1 MALTDQQM
9 QTLQGQIKQ
18 YCKNDAPTKYI
29 DDRTGQG
36 YQIILKTDST
46 TQAIAV
52 APIKYD
58 ANGEEY
64 VDYSETA
71 IAVAGTQPIADGL
84 KLSLDKIFS
93 LEWQSKKFDRI
104 SSSVNA
110 ATAMVGM
117 MAQYND
123 INRFYNETQH
133 IIETHKGAKI
143 SNMSGFS
150 QSGAP
155 VAKVAAENGVERV
168 TNFMDW
174 AAYAAAHKGGSY
186 RPEYSP
192 DKEFYPEEAH
202 ITEKE
207 KEYLA
212 KHAHIYSDYGKEV
225 TNADGG
231 GGVIP
236 YGKVFTV
243 EGAEHSPS
251 FPKIRENGP
260 DYEYYAKE
268 GKFATGM
275 NERQVYQAALHK
287 VKAGEYKH
295 DVSYYIKEYKDKY
308 GSYAKIVSYTQDI
321 TANHQKLENLRG
333 QLSTATGAG
342 LIFVRKELV
351 KLAVDTAYL
360 QTAEFENA
368 FFQKMKEMKL
378 KIQAENR
385 LATEGAYAIAYELNG
400 FEVDSLLE
408 DISFRKMWDEA
419 KELVC
424 MEELTQFSITFN
436 SDAEKLMEAANKLE
450 ETDKKGA
457 NLFAKSE

>member
-1 MALTDQQM
+1 MAMTDQEIQR
-9 QTLQGQIKQ
+9 LQGVTTKWAKLGEGDLVKIDSRDDSFYKIIHTQ
-18 YCKNDAPTKYI
+18 ND
-29 DDRTGQG
+29 
-36 YQIILKTDST
+36 T

-52 APIKYD
+52 APVKYD

-64 VDYSETA
+64 VDYSQTA
-71 IAVAGTQPIADGL
+71 IVVAGTRNDSNLNLDVWKARIRAGVSRGGMTEQYHEIASFY
-84 KLSLDKIFS
+84 KLTAEKI
-93 LEWQSKKFDRI
+93 R
-104 SSSVNA
+104 
-110 ATAMVGM
+110 G
-117 MAQYND
+117 
-123 INRFYNETQH
+123 NR
-133 IIETHKGAKI
+133 GAKI

-150 QSGAP
+150 QAGPP
-155 VAKVAAENGVERV
+155 VAKVAAENGVEHI

-174 AAYAAAHKGGSY
+174 GGMGATRGFGSIALLML
-186 RPEYSP
+186 
-192 DKEFYPEEAH
+192 KEPNDFTDEELNY
-202 ITEKE
+202 INE
-207 KEYLA
+207 
-212 KHAHIYSDYGKEV
+212 HAHIYSDYGKEV

-268 GKFATGM
+268 GKFVTGM

-321 TANHQKLENLRG
+321 TANRQKLENLRG

-424 MEELTQFSITFN
+424 MEELTQFSITLN

-450 ETDKKGA
+450 ETDKEGA